1 VKPDRNRG
9 ARCRRD
15 ELPPG
20 RTPTTWADKTKPTT
34 RLSTATAH
42 ARKWTKFCC
51 IVEGLKGKVMGRQPQ
66 DEANCSDEEISH
78 RRSKLAGWR
87 SVAGGYESE
96 EKSRKDPIRRRRSKP

>member
-1 VKPDRNRG
+1 
-9 ARCRRD
+9 
-15 ELPPG
+15 
-20 RTPTTWADKTKPTT
+20 
-34 RLSTATAH
+34 
-42 ARKWTKFCC
+42 
-51 IVEGLKGKVMGRQPQ
+51 MGRQPQ